1 MTETISTRNEP
12 NRTPQ
17 SSFFKQYLRYNL
29 AENRMFFVISIVFS
43 AISIPLFLSFV
54 AITSHNPV
62 VDDTSP
68 FLTIMPFITIFTIIS
83 ILGLYALAISGGT
96 RCFQHLTRRNKTDTL
111 MCLPLTHSQR
121 FWGDF
126 LTGYITG
133 VSPIIPCGILGII
146 IGAIAQYSYPIPQ
159 FTRLALMYA
168 ATLFFIMTFAYVLS
182 VLAASLCGNIPG
194 GIVTSVLLALI
205 TAGIPSLWGLYFTH
219 CIAGYP
225 TEYLFQ
231 SSTDSPVPS
240 IFMIG
245 EFNETLNINRV
256 WGILDVEEFLGNDFS
271 VENPLNIIVYTL
283 LSVGIAALAYYISK
297 FRKYEHTGETFATK
311 YSATIITILLCVT
324 VTGLVCIWFTHNA
337 GILFSSITSIVLSA
351 IICLAAELILRRGKK
366 KLVKRIITY
375 AVAAFATVGVTV
387 LFYGTG
393 ALGYSYY
400 LPKADKI
407 VSAEL
412 SYNAKTNL
420 FTFNKQSDIEK
431 FRENHNQFLK
441 NYMPYLKTNVT
452 YVDVSEVTIEYT
464 LDNGKKFTRAYS
476 VTPKEY
482 TTEGRKKMKECHD
495 ALYSLHTLLDDY
507 TTQLAAPLLDSKND
521 EIYLTIG
528 GTFGKYQVYP
538 DKVSEFKQI
547 LHDDILS
554 HFDPALLPIG
564 VARVSDNDDN
574 KTKKV
579 FSILDTYENTLA
591 FIKNP
596 ENAEFRY
603 SDNPIRYHI
612 SISNGDIDLFVKISN
627 DDSDSPAVKEL
638 ESLMKVCN
646 PLDGET
652 LYSEE
657 YERALEISS
666 PDFFRYYIPQ
676 ENIPQAVKLIT
687 QIASERS

>member
-12 NRTPQ
+12 NRTLQ

-29 AENRMFFVISIVFS
+29 AENGMFFVISIVFS
-43 AISIPLFLSFV
+43 VVSIPLFLLFV
-54 AITSHNPV
+54 AITSHDFV
-62 VDDTSP
+62 ADDTST
-68 FLTIMPFITIFTIIS
+68 FLRIMPFITIFAIIS
-83 ILGLYALAISGGT
+83 IFGLYALSISGGT

-146 IGAIAQYSYPIPQ
+146 IGAIAQYSYPIPH
-159 FTRLALMYA
+159 FTRLVLVYV

-182 VLAASLCGNIPG
+182 VLAASLCGNIAG
-194 GIVTSVLLALI
+194 GIVTSILLALI
-205 TAGIPSLWGLYFTH
+205 TAGIPSLWGIYFKS

-225 TEYLFQ
+225 LEFAFQ

-245 EFNETLNINRV
+245 EFNETLEINRI
-256 WGILDVEEFLGNDFS
+256 WGILDVEEFLEKDFS
-271 VENPLNIIVYTL
+271 VENPLNIIIYTL
-283 LSVGIAALAYYISK
+283 LCAGVSLLAYYISK

-311 YSATIITILLCVT
+311 YSATIITILLCIT
-324 VTGLVCIWFTHNA
+324 VTGVIYILFKYNA
-337 GILFSSITSIVLSA
+337 GIIFLSITSIVLSA

-366 KLVKRIITY
+366 KLGKRIITY

-387 LFYGTG
+387 LLYGTD

-407 VSAEL
+407 VSAEY
-412 SYNAKTNL
+412 SSNSKTVL
-420 FTFNKQSDIEK
+420 FTFNKKSDIEK
-431 FRENHNQFLK
+431 FRENHNQLLK
-441 NYMPYLKTNVT
+441 NYMSNFRTNLT
-452 YVDVSEVTIEYT
+452 YIDLGEVTIEYT
-464 LDNGKKFTRAYS
+464 LDNGKKFTRCYS
-476 VTPKEY
+476 
-482 TTEGRKKMKECHD
+482 TTSAKDRIQMQKCRD
-495 ALYSLHTLLDDY
+495 ALYNLHTSLEDY
-507 TTQLAAPLLDSKND
+507 APQLADSVMNSPND
-521 EIYLTIG
+521 EIYLSTG
-528 GTFGKYQVYP
+528 GTFGGYQVYP
-538 DKVSEFKQI
+538 DKISEFKKI
-547 LHDDILS
+547 LHDDILN
-554 HFDPALLPIG
+554 HFNPALLPIG
-564 VARVSDNDDN
+564 IAKASDKDDN
-574 KTKKV
+574 KTNKI

-591 FIKNP
+591 FVKNP

-612 SISNGDIDLFVKISN
+612 SITNEDIDLFVKISN
-627 DDSDSPAVKEL
+627 DDCDSPAVKEL
-638 ESLMKVCN
+638 ESLMKICN

-652 LYSEE
+652 IYSEE
-657 YERALEISS
+657 YERALKISS
-666 PDFFRYYIPQ
+666 SDFFRYYIPQ